1 MSDKDQEAKQP
12 ETKQPEAKQPKE
24 KQPETKKSE
33 AKAPATKDAGNNA
46 DPNFKK
52 IKHPLTGE
60 LAKKK
65 SRKKRIIILVVI
77 LLLVVAACSGVA
89 VYFLVFK
96 KPVEHTATPEP
107 EKQPEAP
114 KIYSKLSGLE
124 IADESENK
132 APIYCIQ
139 TPNGADGA
147 RPQVG
152 LNEAPVVFEAIA
164 EAGITRFAAIYQN
177 PKSKAIGPIRSL
189 RSYYFDW
196 DYPFDCIVVHA
207 GGAPSAIAALNQSG
221 YRHLNESAVYMW
233 RDYSSYYAPN
243 NLFTSAEKLDA
254 FDKSMGY
261 TSSDAK
267 TLPRLTPEEA
277 KKITSD
283 NVDAS
288 KETNDEGE
296 ESKVVPLVS
305 NIRVNFGGVSTF
317 NTVYTYNEE
326 TNTYARAYASGEQ
339 HLVYNCADTDKSEPA
354 PKSDCGTAI
363 QIAPSA
369 IAVMMVDERRD
380 TDGYHEVIQTIG
392 NGNAYIFQ
400 NGTAIKGLWKKT
412 SQSAQIEFTDTE
424 GNTISFTPGQLWIAA
439 ISNSVGN
446 VQY

>member
-1 MSDKDQEAKQP
+1 MSKKDLSTSEKDLSTSEKDQVAK
-12 ETKQPEAKQPKE
+12 E
-24 KQPETKKSE
+24 SE
-33 AKAPATKDAGNNA
+33 AKVSAIESADVHAEPTFNKTKPPVA
-46 DPNFKK
+46 KK
-52 IKHPLTGE
+52 LT
-60 LAKKK
+60 KKK
-65 SRKKRIIILVVI
+65 SQKKIVIILVVI
-77 LLLVVAACSGVA
+77 FLLVAAICGGVAA
-89 VYFLVFK
+89 YFLLFK
-96 KPVEHTATPEP
+96 KPVEHNTNPEP
-107 EKQPEAP
+107 EKKPEAP

-124 IADESENK
+124 IANESENN

-152 LNEAPVVFEAIA
+152 LNEASVVFEAIA

-207 GGAPSAIAALNQSG
+207 GGAPSAIAALNQTG

-233 RDYSSYYAPN
+233 RDYSAYYAPN
-243 NLFTSAEKLDA
+243 NLFTSAEKLANFSRD
-254 FDKSMGY
+254 MGY
-261 TSSDAK
+261 TSSDPKA
-267 TLPRLTPEEA
+267 LPRLTPTEA
-277 KKITSD
+277 AKIASD
-283 NVDAS
+283 NIDAS

-296 ESKVVPLVS
+296 ETKVVPLVS
-305 NIRVNFGGVSTF
+305 NVQVNFGGVSTF
-317 NTVYTYNEE
+317 NTVYTYNEA
-326 TNTYARAYASGEQ
+326 TNTYARSYASGEQ
-339 HLVYNCADTDKSEPA
+339 HLVYDCANTDKSEPA

-380 TDGYHEVIQTIG
+380 SDGYHEVIQTIG

-400 NGTAIKGLWKKT
+400 NGTAVKGLWKKT
-412 SQSAQIEFTDTE
+412 SQSAQIEFTDMD
-424 GNTISFTPGQLWIAA
+424 GNIISFTPGQLWIAA
-439 ISNSVGN
+439 VSNSVGN